1 MQYRVPFYKQSRIK
15 RLSEIDC
22 QNFNDAIKDATKKL
36 EEKFINICHKDYA
49 LSVNNP
55 TSAIHLSMCA
65 IDLKRGDKVICAI
78 NTYVDIPEAI
88 RHFDSE
94 PIFVDIEPRT
104 YHINIEALKKV
115 VKENSSKKLRAIVVN
130 HFAGLKVDLAP
141 IIELAMEHNLYIIED
156 YSNTPVVKE
165 SMDIDSDIAIF
176 SLNFRLDNTLKG
188 AMLTFKDEKTFSRAK
203 LLREHGITRP
213 NSEVGYIYDVVDI
226 GCDYR
231 LDELSAYLL
240 DGFLEDRK
248 ELVQRKKEIADIY
261 FKELEGVEHIK
272 LPIKHPN
279 HLYSYFII
287 EIDKNRDHFARELKK
302 RGVEVSLQYIPL
314 NFTTYYKQKYK
325 LKVTAFPNAL
335 SAFQK
340 VMSLP
345 CNGKMSKEDALY
357 VCKQIK
363 EVAKNHIWLN
373 FLRSFFLTQKG

>member
-1 MQYRVPFYKQSRIK
+1 MPYKVPFYKQSRIK
-15 RLSEIDC
+15 RLSEIDSD
-22 QNFNDAIKDATKKL
+22 NFNKAIKDATKKL
-36 EEKFINICHKDYA
+36 ENKFVNVCHKKYA

-55 TSAIHLSMCA
+55 SSAIHMSMCA

-78 NTYVDIPEAI
+78 NTYVDTPEAI

-94 PIFVDIEPRT
+94 PVFVDIEPRS
-104 YHINIEALKKV
+104 YHINIESLKEAILTNK
-115 VKENSSKKLRAIVVN
+115 SKKLRAIVVN
-130 HFAGLKVDLAP
+130 HFAGLKVNLAP
-141 IIELAMEHNLYIIED
+141 IIELAKKNNLYVIED
-156 YSNTPVVKE
+156 FSNTPVLE
-165 SMDIDSDIAIF
+165 NSINIDSDIAIF
-176 SLNFRLDNTLKG
+176 SLNFRLENTLKG
-188 AMLTFKDEKTFSRAK
+188 AMLTFKDEKTYQRAK
-203 LLREHGITRP
+203 LLREHGVVRP
-213 NSEVGYIYDVVDI
+213 NEDVNYIYDVLDI

-248 ELVQRKKEIADIY
+248 ELVERKKEIANIY
-261 FKELEGVEHIK
+261 FQELKNTKHIT
-272 LPIKHPN
+272 LPIEDKN

-302 RGVEVSLQYIPL
+302 RGVEVGLQYIPL

-325 LKVTAFPNAL
+325 LKVTSFPNAL

-357 VCKQIK
+357 VCQQIK
-363 EVAKNHIWLN
+363 EVAKNHI
-373 FLRSFFLTQKG
+373 